1 MCCEVLEPMV
11 ERVLVVDDD
20 KSVLFVLGNVLKRV
34 GDHEDLEIVTVQN
47 GQQALERF
55 QQEEFDLVITDL
67 RLPGIDG
74 VQLTEGIRTSD
85 SDAIVIWITAYDC
98 YKASPDARRLSV
110 YRCLDK
116 PLEIDDI
123 RETVRE
129 ALEEA
134 GERHASAR

>member
-1 MCCEVLEPMV
+1 MG
-11 ERVLVVDDD
+11 ERVLIVDDD
-20 KSVLFVLGNVLKRV
+20 KSVLFVLGNVLKKV
-34 GDHEDLEIVTVQN
+34 GDHQPIEIVTAQD

-55 QQEEFDLVITDL
+55 QQEEFDLVIMDL

-74 VQLTEGIRTSD
+74 VRLTEAIRRSD
-85 SDAIVIWITAYDC
+85 SDVIVIWITAYDC

-116 PLEIDDI
+116 PLEIEEI
-123 RETVRE
+123 RATVRE

-134 GERHASAR
+134 GARNEVTK

>member
-1 MCCEVLEPMV
+1 MG
-11 ERVLVVDDD
+11 ERVLIVDDD
-20 KSVLFVLGNVLKRV
+20 KSVLFVLGNALKKV
-34 GDHEDLEIVTVQN
+34 GDHQHIEIVTAQD

-74 VQLTEGIRTSD
+74 VRLTEGIRTSD
-85 SDAIVIWITAYDC
+85 SDVIVIWITAYDC

-116 PLEIDDI
+116 PLEIDEI
-123 RETVRE
+123 RATVRE

-134 GERHASAR
+134 GERNESTK